1 MNVMSGSSWLGFTH
15 SVTLDCI
22 EMHTGTHSTGHSYLE
37 RAVKPCS
44 VPAKK
49 VVVVSGFAE

>member
-15 SVTLDCI
+15 SVTLDRI
-22 EMHTGTHSTGHSYLE
+22 EMHTGTYFTGHNYLE
-37 RAVKPCS
+37 RAINPRS